1 MLGPG
6 PTKVGRDVDT
16 WEAIG
21 RVALAA
27 LLGGVIGMD
36 RELRGHAA
44 GLRTNVL
51 VAAAVAVFADV
62 SINGFAELRGYDPS
76 RVAAD
81 VVSGIGFLGAGAI
94 FAMGGRPRGLTTA
107 AALWA
112 SAAIGLSVGVGR
124 WQVGLGLVVL
134 SLVALVLLNLAADR
148 LLANRRVQVRDL
160 YVVLPDAASMT
171 DVQRHLFDHHVRIRK
186 LDMVALGAHVGVD
199 LVLDGTEGNMERALA
214 TVHAVAV
221 VRFASNEL
229 GAEERE

>member
-1 MLGPG
+1 M
-6 PTKVGRDVDT
+6 DT
-16 WEAIG
+16 WEALA

-27 LLGGVIGMD
+27 VLGGVIGFD

-44 GLRTNVL
+44 GLRTNIL
-51 VAAAVAVFADV
+51 VSAAAAVFADV

-124 WQVGLGLVVL
+124 WQVAVGLVVL
-134 SLVALVLLNLAADR
+134 SLVALVLLNMAADR
-148 LLANRRVQVRDL
+148 TLASTRVRVRDL
-160 YVVLPDAASMT
+160 YVVVPDATLMSRVQHHLLAH
-171 DVQRHLFDHHVRIRK
+171 DVTIRQ
-186 LDMVALGAHVGVD
+186 LDMVELGDHVGVD
-199 LVLDGTEGNMERALA
+199 LVVAGHEDDIERALA
-214 TVHAVAV
+214 GVQQVDGVA
-221 VRFASNEL
+221 FASNEL
-229 GAEERE
+229 GATEPG

>member
-1 MLGPG
+1 M
-6 PTKVGRDVDT
+6 GRATDVEN
-16 WEAIG
+16 WEAALA

-27 LLGGVIGMD
+27 LLGGVIGLD

-44 GLRTNVL
+44 GLRTNIL
-51 VAAAVAVFADV
+51 VSAAAAAFADV

-124 WQVGLGLVVL
+124 WPVAVGLVVVSL
-134 SLVALVLLNLAADR
+134 LALVALNMLADR
-148 LLANRRVQVRDL
+148 ALVRQRVLVRDL
-160 YVVLPDAASMT
+160 YVVVPEAPRMT
-171 DVQRHLFDHHVRIRK
+171 EVQRHLFAHDVRIRK
-186 LDMVALGAHVGVD
+186 LDMVELGPHVGVD
-199 LVLDGTEGNMERALA
+199 LVVAGHEEDVERALA
-214 TVHAVAV
+214 SVHEVIGV
-221 VRFASNEL
+221 EFASNEL
-229 GAEERE
+229 GPVDSD

>member
-1 MLGPG
+1 M
-6 PTKVGRDVDT
+6 DT
-16 WEAIG
+16 WEALG

-44 GLRTNVL
+44 GLRTNIL
-51 VAAAVAVFADV
+51 VSAAAAVFADV
-62 SINGFAELRGYDPS
+62 SINGFQVVQGHDPS

-134 SLVALVLLNLAADR
+134 SLVALVLLDMAADR
-148 LLANRRVQVRDL
+148 LLPRRRVQVRDL
-160 YVVLPDAASMT
+160 YVVLPVAAGMT
-171 DVQRHLFDHHVRIRK
+171 AVQQHLNAHHVTIRT
-186 LDMVALGAHVGVD
+186 LGMTELGDEVGVD
-199 LVLDGTEGNMERALA
+199 LVVAGTEEDLERAMR
-214 TVHAVAV
+214 AVTEV
-221 VRFASNEL
+221 DQVRFASNEM
-229 GAEERE
+229 GPGDRE